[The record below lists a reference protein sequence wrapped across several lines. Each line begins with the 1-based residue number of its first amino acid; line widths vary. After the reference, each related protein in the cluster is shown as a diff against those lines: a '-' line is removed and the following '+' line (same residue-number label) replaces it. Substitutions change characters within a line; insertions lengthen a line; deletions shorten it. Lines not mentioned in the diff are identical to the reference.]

1 METTVTRQQALAL
14 LRKYNREP
22 FHLQHALTVEGVMH
36 WYARQ
41 LGFGME
47 EDFLGGLAGLLHDV
61 DFEAYPEEHCK
72 KAPELFGGD
81 SMRRIR
87 SFTPCAAMAMVWC
100 AMWSPRM
107 RWKNV
112 LFAADELTASS
123 ALR

>member
-47 EDFLGGLAGLLHDV
+47 EDFWGLAGLLHDV

-72 KAPELFGGD
+72 KAPELLAEIHAEDTLIHAVCSHGYGLVCD
-81 SMRRIR
+81 VAVSY
-87 SFTPCAAMAMVWC
+87 TH
-100 AMWSPRM
+100 
-107 RWKNV
+107 
-112 LFAADELTASS
+112 LT
-123 ALR
+123 LPTT

>member
-1 METTVTRQQALAL
+1 MFTIALFPQDVICYTVSNQAKQEANCKETTVTRQQALAL

-47 EDFLGGLAGLLHDV
+47 EDFWGLAGLLHDV

-72 KAPELFGGD
+72 MAPELLAE
-81 SMRRIR
+81 IH
-87 SFTPCAAMAMVWC
+87 A
-100 AMWSPRM
+100 
-107 RWKNV
+107 
-112 LFAADELTASS
+112 E
-123 ALR
+123 

>member
-47 EDFLGGLAGLLHDV
+47 EDCLL
-61 DFEAYPEEHCK
+61 YTSP
-72 KAPELFGGD
+72 
-81 SMRRIR
+81 
-87 SFTPCAAMAMVWC
+87 
-100 AMWSPRM
+100 SPR
-107 RWKNV
+107 
-112 LFAADELTASS
+112 D
-123 ALR
+123 